1 METNKL
7 EKLNACEEAIIWL
20 KSQKYASEAWQNCER
35 GDWMLWLAK
44 RLNVDDKK
52 LTMAKAMCAKQVEHL
67 MKDQRSKDALQACF
81 DYANGKITRKEL
93 NDTAIAA
100 NANAANANAANT
112 NAANANAAYA
122 AYAAAYAAYA
132 AAYAAYAAYANAAN
146 ANAANA
152 IAAYAAVNAI
162 AAYAAVNT
170 TANTAV
176 AAYAAYVR
184 KDSLK
189 KSADICREYLTDE
202 VIEKYKK
209 LR

>member
-100 NANAANANAANT
+100 YAAVNTTANT
-112 NAANANAAYA
+112 AV
-122 AYAAAYAAYA
+122 AAYAAYA

-152 IAAYAAVNAI
+152 N

-176 AAYAAYVR
+176 AAYAAYAAAYAAYAAANAANANAAYANAANAYAAM
-184 KDSLK
+184 L
-189 KSADICREYLTDE
+189 CC
-202 VIEKYKK
+202 
-209 LR
+209 